1 MQKIE
6 SCIINSRGE
15 NMINQ
20 VTPEKLHGQD
30 ALLQAIDFFTQKFS
44 ISQLTNYSFE
54 FTNRILTLSS
64 SAMFI
69 KKGNSFELLKEKN
82 YNIDHYLIEDNP
94 RLQRIATFYGNVM
107 SSNFD
112 HYFDKQ
118 DLNVFSPQLIIPL
131 IIKDLLYGF
140 IITKGKTD
148 DAMSQDDLIMAKA
161 LMQLINNSLESS
173 KNLMDL
179 QHTNNQLDQKIF
191 NLFSINHSSRILL
204 SELDLNKLYSLAT
217 DIFSELTS
225 SRITSFGLYDEI
237 KDKIVLRG
245 YKDVFSAT
253 KHQKDF
259 TLVSSSYKGYKVVFH
274 YQDDKE
280 LLQQI
285 FTNYEDFKYMDTEYI
300 ILIVREKVLGFVT
313 ISKPVNDRAYD
324 QSLFELIESLAA
336 STYIS
341 LKNAIYFNE
350 IDRQRKSIQQKLH
363 ILTNLNTLIKNI
375 NSCVT
380 IEELC
385 DLSIKTLHYSFG
397 IKKAFIALKEK
408 NEYIIKKYVGFE
420 LNNNSL
426 ETNNMWVNTYQSSA
440 VSYLSQDAIEYL
452 PKYLLDDIGSTNCL
466 VINPISSSNAD
477 IDQDQ
482 GPLGY
487 VVVLETTQNLKEE
500 EVLLIETLA
509 NSISPIVN
517 HLQELVQL
525 KRKYVVDQKEA
536 FIECL
541 NNKLTLKDKYSI
553 DFYIYYKNLIQIP
566 FEQLDLSCYSQYEYY
581 HFDNLIIILSYDQ
594 ICESQFNSIE
604 ASSVEEAIIKIK
616 KAYIQNL

>member
-1 MQKIE
+1 MTKQDIT
-6 SCIINSRGE
+6 N
-15 NMINQ
+15 
-20 VTPEKLHGQD
+20 KLQGQD

-44 ISQLTNYSFE
+44 ISQLSNYAFE
-54 FTNRILTLSS
+54 FTSQILSLNS
-64 SAMFI
+64 SALFI
-69 KKGNSFELLKEKN
+69 KTENNFQLVKEKN
-82 YNIDHYLIEDNP
+82 YGIDAYTIEDTSK
-94 RLQRIATFYGNVM
+94 LQRIATFYGNVM
-107 SSNFD
+107 STSFD
-112 HYFDKQ
+112 NYFEKKDIEA
-118 DLNVFSPQLIIPL
+118 FSPHLIIPL

-140 IITKGKTD
+140 IISRGKTD
-148 DAMSQDDLIMAKA
+148 DNISQDDLIMAKA

-179 QHTNNQLDQKIF
+179 QHTNHQLDQKVF

-253 KHQKDF
+253 KLQMDF
-259 TLVSSSYKGYKVVFH
+259 NLVNSTYEGYKVVFH
-274 YQDDKE
+274 YQKDKE
-280 LLQQI
+280 LLQDI
-285 FTNYEDFKYMDTEYI
+285 FKNYEDFKYMDSEYI

-324 QSLFELIESLAA
+324 QSLFDLIESLAA

-341 LKNAIYFNE
+341 FKNAIYFNE
-350 IDRQRKSIQQKLH
+350 INRQRKSIQQKLH
-363 ILTNLNTLIKNI
+363 TLTNLNTLIKNI
-375 NSCVT
+375 NSCAT
-380 IEELC
+380 IDELC

-397 IKKAFIALKEK
+397 IKKAFIALRE
-408 NEYIIKKYVGFE
+408 NSNFIIKEHVGFE
-420 LNNNSL
+420 LHNNIL
-426 ETNNMWVNTYQSSA
+426 ETNSIWANTYQGSV
-440 VSYLSQDAIEYL
+440 VSYLSYDAIEYL
-452 PKYLLDDIGSTNCL
+452 PKYLLNDIGSTNCL
-466 VINPISSSNAD
+466 VINPISSSNED

-487 VVVLETTQNLKEE
+487 LVVLETTQNLKEE
-500 EVLLIETLA
+500 ETLLIETLA

-517 HLQELVQL
+517 HLQELTQIK
-525 KRKYVVDQKEA
+525 KRYVIDQREA
-536 FIECL
+536 FINCL
-541 NNKLTLKDKYSI
+541 HNKLIAKDKYSV

-566 FEQLDLSCYSQYEYY
+566 FEQLDLSCYNQYEYY
-581 HFDNLIIILSYDQ
+581 YFDNLLIVLSYDQ
-594 ICESQFNSIE
+594 LDESQFNSID
-604 ASSVEEAIIKIK
+604 ASSVDDAVRNLK